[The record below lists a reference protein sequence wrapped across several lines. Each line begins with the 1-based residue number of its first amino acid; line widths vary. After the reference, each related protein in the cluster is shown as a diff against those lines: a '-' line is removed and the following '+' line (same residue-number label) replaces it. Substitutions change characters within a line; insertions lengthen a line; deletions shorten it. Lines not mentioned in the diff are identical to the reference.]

1 MTRRAFLNASL
12 PAAICAS
19 LVSATRSNP
28 EPAQE
33 IRRID
38 QFHPKQGSYEG
49 KRMSQLRIGDVF
61 RFTDE
66 PTEHWFVT
74 AHPTK
79 MNGVWGTEVIPFVQA

>member
-1 MTRRAFLNASL
+1 
-12 PAAICAS
+12 
-19 LVSATRSNP
+19 
-28 EPAQE
+28 
-33 IRRID
+33 
-38 QFHPKQGSYEG
+38 
-49 KRMSQLRIGDVF
+49 MSQLRIGDVV